1 MKRASV
7 SEAKNQLSAL
17 LDRVRHG
24 ETVLITDRDLPVARL
39 SPVKTPHETSDRLQ
53 ELVRNGI
60 VRAGRGGA
68 APSILDTP
76 PPAPRGKADIVAA
89 LLADRDEGK

>member
-24 ETVLITDRDLPVARL
+24 ESVLITDRDQPVAQL
-39 SPVKTPHETSDRLQ
+39 VPAGSALPAQDRLQ
-53 ELVRNGI
+53 DLVRRGV
-60 VRAGRGGA
+60 VRAGHGGA
-68 APSILDTP
+68 APGIADQAP
-76 PPAPRGKADIVAA
+76 PVPTGGADVLAA
-89 LLADRDEGK
+89 LQADRDEGP